1 MSAST
6 RPPERRPERGAAP
19 GASQGNASSALPTL
33 WRLVAPYRWRALGI
47 SVLIA
52 GAAGLSQLGP
62 QFVRYVFDVAIPRGD
77 ARLFLWIG
85 VALVEYYLVSEGLDF
100 AQMYLSFSFTQD
112 VIRDTRER
120 AYEHLLSLPMAR
132 FTEER
137 SGSLVS
143 RVVSD
148 VNALESM
155 IQAGASRIIGQLF
168 SILVVIGFLFAMNWQ
183 LALVALVVIAVMGT
197 FTVVFQGPLRRLAR
211 KIRGR
216 VGEMTAVATEA
227 IGNIGVVKTF
237 VAERAEFDRFKG
249 ESDAYR
255 DLNMARRVQVGMMQ
269 GSIGLSSELGVA
281 AVLLLGGWFVA
292 QGGDG
297 PAGLTAGELTAFLL
311 YLNRLVGPVRFVLNF
326 NNVLQSGVA
335 ALERIDDLLGEQPE
349 SSPSARPFATGAIRL
364 ENVHFRY
371 PGAEAWALRGLSL
384 EIPAGA
390 TAALVGPSGA
400 GKSTVV
406 RLLSRLYDP
415 QEGDVRIGEHAVADF
430 ALDDLRRAV
439 ALVPQEPTLFS
450 GSVLDNIRYGRPEAT
465 EADARRAAELANAH
479 EFIEALP
486 RSYATP
492 VGERGVKLSGGQK
505 QRVAIARAILK
516 DARILVLDEA
526 TSNLDSE
533 SEAVIQDALDGL
545 FARHGDVTSLVIA
558 HRLSTVQGADD
569 IFVLQDGRLAERGSH
584 AELLQ
589 RHGIYARLWSI
600 QAGERVRR

>member
-1 MSAST
+1 M
-6 RPPERRPERGAAP
+6 
-19 GASQGNASSALPTL
+19 
-33 WRLVAPYRWRALGI
+33 
-47 SVLIA
+47 
-52 GAAGLSQLGP
+52 
-62 QFVRYVFDVAIPRGD
+62 
-77 ARLFLWIG
+77 
-85 VALVEYYLVSEGLDF
+85 
-100 AQMYLSFSFTQD
+100 
-112 VIRDTRER
+112 
-120 AYEHLLSLPMAR
+120 
-132 FTEER
+132 
-137 SGSLVS
+137 
-143 RVVSD
+143 
-148 VNALESM
+148 
-155 IQAGASRIIGQLF
+155 
-168 SILVVIGFLFAMNWQ
+168 
-183 LALVALVVIAVMGT
+183 
-197 FTVVFQGPLRRLAR
+197 
-211 KIRGR
+211 
-216 VGEMTAVATEA
+216 
-227 IGNIGVVKTF
+227 
-237 VAERAEFDRFKG
+237 
-249 ESDAYR
+249 
-255 DLNMARRVQVGMMQ
+255 
-269 GSIGLSSELGVA
+269 
-281 AVLLLGGWFVA
+281 
-292 QGGDG
+292 
-297 PAGLTAGELTAFLL
+297 
-311 YLNRLVGPVRFVLNF
+311 
-326 NNVLQSGVA
+326 
-335 ALERIDDLLGEQPE
+335 
-349 SSPSARPFATGAIRL
+349 
-364 ENVHFRY
+364 HFRY